1 MAITNFMNLNLPVVT
16 QTLGP
21 EWATQL
27 NTALEVVD
35 LHDHSSGK
43 GVKVKTAGL
52 DINADLTFAGF
63 RALNL
68 QASQY
73 TSQALPLSGALNANS
88 VYVSGGNLY
97 FTNGSGVSIQL
108 TTGGSIVSSPG
119 AVQNLNIT
127 SIASNLT
134 ISPSDTFV
142 YILTDTTAGR
152 TITLPLASAVAS
164 GRLYIIKDASGQAN
178 DNPITIA
185 ASGSD
190 LVEGAATYQIDSNS
204 STTWL
209 IGDGATNWTLL

>member
-1 MAITNFMNLNLPVVT
+1 MNLNLPVVT